1 MFCRNCGEENPE
13 NAVFCRN
20 CGAKL
25 KEEVKKAEV
34 IDTPV
39 RTQNNN
45 YNNNQQTTQTTTT
58 KSSSSDSGSW
68 IACCCVGLF
77 LIFIISALFSGF

>member
-1 MFCRNCGEENPE
+1 MFCRKCCEENPE

-20 CGAKL
+20 CGERL
-25 KEEVKKAEV
+25 KEETKKAEV

-39 RTQNNN
+39 NYNQNRNTYENTTTSTSSSNNN
-45 YNNNQQTTQTTTT
+45 SMN
-58 KSSSSDSGSW
+58 W
-68 IACCCVGLF
+68 IACCCIGLF

>member
-1 MFCRNCGEENPE
+1 MFCKKCGEENPE

-25 KEEVKKAEV
+25 KEEVKKTEV
-34 IDTPV
+34 IYTPV
-39 RTQNNN
+39 NNQDN
-45 YNNNQQTTQTTTT
+45 NNNQHTTQNTTST
-58 KSSSSDSGSW
+58 SQSSDTGTW
-68 IACCCVGLF
+68 IACCCMGLF